1 MARPSMHVFVC
12 TQQRPAGH
20 PRGSCAEKGCADVYN
35 AFASALVKHNLF
47 SRIALTQTG
56 CLGPCQ
62 TGANVLIYP
71 DAVLYIQMTAND
83 VEQVIEKHLLRGEV
97 LLEKI
102 APPELW

>member
-1 MARPSMHVFVC
+1 MARPSMHVLVC

-20 PRGSCAEKGCADVYN
+20 PRGSCAEKGCAEVYN

-47 SRIALTQTG
+47 SRIALTQTA

-71 DAVLYIQMTAND
+71 GAVLYIQMTADD
-83 VEQVIEKHLLRGEV
+83 VDQVVEKHLLHGEM
-97 LLEKI
+97 LLEKT
-102 APPELW
+102 APAEIW